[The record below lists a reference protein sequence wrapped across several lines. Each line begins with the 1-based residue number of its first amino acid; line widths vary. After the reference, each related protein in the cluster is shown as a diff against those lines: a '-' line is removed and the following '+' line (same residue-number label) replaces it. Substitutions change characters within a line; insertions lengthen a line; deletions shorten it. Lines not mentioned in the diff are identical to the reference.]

1 VLPSGSCKSN
11 CRTIPEGSV
20 AVVNAGRCKV
30 ASILNAGVMEMAG
43 AKETMMVRNLYLKAL
58 CLALL
63 SVSLLSLPA
72 LADDWPTRTVTIVVP
87 FGAGG
92 NTDMMA
98 RLAAQDLS
106 EKFGQSFI
114 VENRPSPGGVLGLR
128 EVVQAQPD
136 GYTLLFCAASMITLT
151 SQVQNIEFDPMKQLV
166 PITNVGTG
174 AQVMAIKRSL
184 PATNLAEFLAYAK
197 ANPGKLNFS
206 TAGVQNLSEFLP
218 VRLFKLTDV
227 NIVEVPARAEPQAIS
242 DLMAG
247 VTDVYFGNAS
257 SLLPLANNDAIRL
270 IAVSTPKRLAAAPDL
285 PTVAETVPDFES
297 TSWNGFLAPVGTPAS
312 IITAIR
318 TEVSALVKRDEV
330 TQRLSKLGIVPGG
343 MNPDDIVAMFQRE
356 HETFAGVIKVMGIQ
370 KSN

>member
-1 VLPSGSCKSN
+1 
-11 CRTIPEGSV
+11 
-20 AVVNAGRCKV
+20 
-30 ASILNAGVMEMAG
+30 
-43 AKETMMVRNLYLKAL
+43 MVRNLHLKLL
-58 CLALL
+58 CSLLL
-63 SVSLLSLPA
+63 SVGLLTLPA

-174 AQVMAIKRSL
+174 AQVMGIKRSL
-184 PATNLAEFLAYAK
+184 PATNLPEFLAYAK

-218 VRLFKLTDV
+218 VRLFKL
-227 NIVEVPARAEPQAIS
+227 
-242 DLMAG
+242 
-247 VTDVYFGNAS
+247 
-257 SLLPLANNDAIRL
+257 
-270 IAVSTPKRLAAAPDL
+270 
-285 PTVAETVPDFES
+285 
-297 TSWNGFLAPVGTPAS
+297 
-312 IITAIR
+312 
-318 TEVSALVKRDEV
+318 
-330 TQRLSKLGIVPGG
+330 
-343 MNPDDIVAMFQRE
+343 
-356 HETFAGVIKVMGIQ
+356 
-370 KSN
+370 

>member
-1 VLPSGSCKSN
+1 
-11 CRTIPEGSV
+11 
-20 AVVNAGRCKV
+20 
-30 ASILNAGVMEMAG
+30 
-43 AKETMMVRNLYLKAL
+43 MVRNLHLKLL
-58 CLALL
+58 CSLLL
-63 SVSLLSLPA
+63 SVGLLTLPA

-174 AQVMAIKRSL
+174 AQVMGIKRSL
-184 PATNLAEFLAYAK
+184 PATNLPEFLAYAK

-318 TEVSALVKRDEV
+318 TEVSALVK
-330 TQRLSKLGIVPGG
+330 
-343 MNPDDIVAMFQRE
+343 
-356 HETFAGVIKVMGIQ
+356 
-370 KSN
+370 